1 MNEFEAKG
9 LVDLHNHL
17 VPGVDDGAQDMDESI
32 RSLRVL
38 ANDGLAALAVSPHLD
53 GCLAHGPGDALET
66 RLTELLSS
74 FHELRRNA
82 MEAGLPVPIFSQEIL
97 IPDAATAWKVFRG
110 REVGLSGTEFALV
123 EFGFELGEDP
133 VGVVHTML
141 EAGRRPIV
149 AHPERYR
156 RGNGAVGFE
165 EINAW
170 KEAGALLQ
178 VNAGSFLGQYGD
190 SPRHLAWRIVTAGLA
205 DIVSSDHHGDYRPV
219 SLSEAGRALAAED
232 AAEQARLLLS
242 ENPRRILAGR
252 STVRVPP
259 RLSETTA

>member
-1 MNEFEAKG
+1 MNHFEAKG

-17 VPGVDDGAQDMDESI
+17 VPGVDDGARDMEESI

-38 ANDGLAALAVSPHLD
+38 AKDGLAALAVSPHLN
-53 GCLAHGPGDALET
+53 GCLAHEPGDALEM

-74 FHELRRNA
+74 FHELRRSA

-97 IPDAATAWKVFRG
+97 VPDAATARKLFRG
-110 REVGLSGTEFALV
+110 AEVGLAGTEFALI
-123 EFGFELGEDP
+123 EFGFELGENP
-133 VGVVHTML
+133 VDVVHATL

-156 RGNGAVGFE
+156 RSNDTIGLGEVNG
-165 EINAW
+165 W

-178 VNAGSFLGQYGD
+178 VNGGSLLGQYGD
-190 SPRHLAWRIVTAGLA
+190 GPKRLGWRIVTAGLGDVVA
-205 DIVSSDHHGDYRPV
+205 SDHHGDYRPI
-219 SLSEAGRALAAED
+219 SLSDVGQALAAEG

-259 RLSETTA
+259 RLSETAV